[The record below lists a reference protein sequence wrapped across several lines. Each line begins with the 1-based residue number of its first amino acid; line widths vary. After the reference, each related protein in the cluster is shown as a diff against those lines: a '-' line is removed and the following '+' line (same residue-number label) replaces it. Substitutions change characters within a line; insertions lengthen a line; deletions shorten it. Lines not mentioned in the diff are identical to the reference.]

1 MDTMTTAPI
10 ASPPAAPVRRRQHR
24 GRITAALAR
33 LHDAVAA
40 RPGFGH
46 HTARSTVSLGDG
58 LKCVSVEQSWI
69 IASDLPP
76 ALGGERSAPTPSQL
90 VQAALGSCLAMGY
103 QLRAAECGIE
113 LTSVRV
119 TIESD
124 AELRGMLRRDTG
136 VPPGFTTIRYHVEI
150 ESPAAPDAI
159 EALVEAADHLSP
171 VLADLTRPLTV
182 ERTVSI
188 GPPQGER

>member
-1 MDTMTTAPI
+1 VSTMTTAPN
-10 ASPPAAPVRRRQHR
+10 ASPPTAPARRREHR
-24 GRITAALAR
+24 DRITAALAR

-40 RPGFGH
+40 RPAFGH

-58 LKCVSVEQSWI
+58 LQCVSVEQSWL

-76 ALGGERSAPTPSQL
+76 ALGGERRAPTPSQL
-90 VQAALGSCLAMGY
+90 VQAALGACLAMGY
-103 QLRAAECGIE
+103 QLRAAECAIE
-113 LTSVRV
+113 LTAVRV

-124 AELRGMLRRDTG
+124 AELRAMLRRDTA

-150 ESPAAPDAI
+150 ESPAAPDEI

-182 ERTVSI
+182 ERTVSVV
-188 GPPQGER
+188 PPQEER

>member
-1 MDTMTTAPI
+1 MTTAPI
-10 ASPPAAPVRRRQHR
+10 ASPPTAPARRRQHR
-24 GRITAALAR
+24 DRIAAALAR

-58 LKCVSVEQSWI
+58 LQCVSVEQSWL

-76 ALGGERSAPTPSQL
+76 ALGGERRAPTPSQL
-90 VQAALGSCLAMGY
+90 VQAALGACLAMGY

-124 AELRGMLRRDTG
+124 AELKGMLRRDTA
-136 VPPGFTTIRYHVEI
+136 VSPGFTAIRYHVEI
-150 ESPAAPDAI
+150 ESPAAVDEI

-171 VLADLTRPLTV
+171 VLADLTRPLPV
-182 ERTVSI
+182 ERTVSVV
-188 GPPQGER
+188 PPQAER